1 MVLERTLE
9 SSFDC
14 KEIQSV
20 HSEGDWSWVFFGR
33 NDPDAETP
41 VPWPAHAMYLL
52 TLKDSDAG
60 KDWGHEKTGSTKD
73 DMP

>member
-1 MVLERTLE
+1 M
-9 SSFDC
+9 
-14 KEIQSV
+14 
-20 HSEGDWSWVFFGR
+20 FFGR